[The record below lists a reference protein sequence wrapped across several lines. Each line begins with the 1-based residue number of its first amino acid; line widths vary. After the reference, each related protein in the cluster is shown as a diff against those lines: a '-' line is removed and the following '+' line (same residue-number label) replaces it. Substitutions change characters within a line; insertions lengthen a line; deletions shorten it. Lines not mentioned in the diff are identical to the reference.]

1 MRMRSSKQKAW
12 PLFHV
17 FLFISIVCLCPVS
30 AKAQD
35 AHYWTHQYGT
45 RATLLGGAVVGSVLD
60 LSGTY
65 YNPGVLSLI
74 EDPDT
79 FIAAKVF
86 QYPRITLEDFGK
98 KDNNLNTST
107 VGPAPTLV
115 AGRLKFKGLGKHW
128 LGYSILTRQEVNF
141 DLAGSFSTQLDLSPV
156 PGLEALVGD
165 VRLDEKLIESWVGL
179 TWAYKVKKNIGIGVS
194 QYLMVRSH
202 RANFQLLAETLYSS
216 GEIALAMGARKY
228 YYLNWRLLWKLGAAF
243 DFERI
248 TMGIT
253 LTTPSFKLYGAG
265 STGMNTTGVAWNIG
279 NGAKGDFLAAD
290 YQEGL
295 NASFKTPISLALGS
309 TLKLKNV
316 CLYGTVEWFSPMG
329 KYEVISGEDFT
340 AQSTGQKLSNKITQE
355 LDSVLNFGVGV
366 EYVFGPRLR
375 GYGSFTSDYSARRPG
390 TDTNLTVSDWDIF
403 HLMAGADFGIKK
415 AAFTLGLGYS
425 FGSRKAGAAIEKSL
439 LKAEGELLASLTELD
454 YRYSSFKLVLGFS
467 F

>member
-1 MRMRSSKQKAW
+1 MTYSKWKKRS
-12 PLFHV
+12 LFPV
-17 FLFISIVCLCPVS
+17 FLSLSIICLCPRS
-30 AKAQD
+30 TKAQD

-128 LGYSILTRQEVNF
+128 LGYSLLTRQEVNF

-165 VRLDEKLIESWVGL
+165 VRLDEKLTESWVGL
-179 TWAYKVKKNIGIGVS
+179 TWAYKVKKNIGIGVT

-202 RANFQLLAETLYSS
+202 RANFQLLAETLNSS

-228 YYLNWRLLWKLGAAF
+228 SYQNWRLLWKLGAAF
-243 DFERI
+243 DFERV
-248 TMGIT
+248 TLGIT
-253 LTTPSFKLYGAG
+253 LTTPSLKLYGTG
-265 STGMNTTGVAWNIG
+265 STGMNTTGVGWNLG
-279 NGAKGDFLAAD
+279 DGAKGDFLAAD
-290 YQEGL
+290 YQEGVD
-295 NASFKTPISLALGS
+295 ASFRTPISLALGS

-316 CLYGTVEWFSPMG
+316 RLYGTVEWFSPMG
-329 KYEVISGEDFT
+329 KYEVITGEDFT
-340 AQSTGQKLSNKITQE
+340 AQSTGQKLSNKITHE
-355 LDSVLNFGVGV
+355 LESVLNFGAGI
-366 EYVFGPRLR
+366 EYILSPRLR
-375 GYGSFTSDYSARRPG
+375 TYGSFTSDFSARNPG

-403 HLMAGADFGIKK
+403 HLMAGADFGIKR
-415 AAFTLGLGYS
+415 AAFTLGLGYA
-425 FGSRKAGAAIEKSL
+425 FGGRKAGAAVEKSL
-439 LKAEGELLASLTELD
+439 LKAEGELLRLLTGLD